1 MCMYVCMYRKCCRML
16 SYDMVCGVGG
26 FRRNVIPIVTI
37 TPYGFSLSRGRFS
50 QNTRRHLLREVR
62 ARGV

>member
-1 MCMYVCMYRKCCRML
+1 ML

-50 QNTRRHLLREVR
+50 QNTRRHLLRDVR